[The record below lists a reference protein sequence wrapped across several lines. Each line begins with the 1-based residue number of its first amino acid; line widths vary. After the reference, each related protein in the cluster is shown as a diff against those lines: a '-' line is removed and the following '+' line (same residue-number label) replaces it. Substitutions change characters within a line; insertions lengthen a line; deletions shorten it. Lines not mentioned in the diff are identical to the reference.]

1 MSSSLLY
8 PNELVITD
16 RTSGSVIQSG
26 SSGVGT
32 GWDKPESVGYG
43 AAVKPFPPGL
53 LLSWDEIKQR
63 ARERQKS
70 KSQLS
75 NKILDYGLTTLMQGG
90 TNFCFANA
98 PYNLVRI
105 MNMLANQP
113 PIDLSA
119 ASVAC
124 KITGFRNQ
132 GGFAGD
138 VLDYMSQ
145 YGMVPTELW
154 PTNAISRKYD
164 TDSAWAAASKFTV
177 TDWIQLE
184 VGNTQQ
190 LASLNVQDIPVA
202 KAYQWFYPGPHEIT
216 GTDVVVDDNGNVS
229 FRDWNSWSE
238 SYSYKGFFCVSGPRR
253 MQFND
258 GVACLSF
265 APGLAV

>member
-1 MSSSLLY
+1 MGAFLY

-16 RTSGSVIQSG
+16 RTSGRDIQSG
-26 SSGVGT
+26 QSAMGT
-32 GWDKPESVGYG
+32 GWEKPEFAGYG
-43 AAVKPFPPGL
+43 AVAKPFPQGML
-53 LLSWDEIKQR
+53 LEWDDINQR

-75 NKILDYGLTTLMQGG
+75 NKILDYGLKTLNQGG

-124 KITGFRNQ
+124 KITGFRNV

-138 VLDYMSQ
+138 VLEYMSE
-145 YGMVPTELW
+145 YGMVPTALW
-154 PTNAISRKYD
+154 PTNAISQKYD
-164 TDSAWAAASKFTV
+164 TSAAWSQASKFKV

-184 VGNTQQ
+184 IGNTQQ
-190 LASLNVQDIPVA
+190 LASLLVQDIPVA
-202 KAYQWFYPGPHEIT
+202 KAYQWFYPGAHEIT
-216 GTDVVVDDNGNVS
+216 GVDYVVDDNGNGM
-229 FRDWNSWSE
+229 FRDWNSWSD
-238 SYSYKGFFCVSGPRR
+238 SYSYKGFFVVSGRNR
-253 MQFND
+253 MRFDD